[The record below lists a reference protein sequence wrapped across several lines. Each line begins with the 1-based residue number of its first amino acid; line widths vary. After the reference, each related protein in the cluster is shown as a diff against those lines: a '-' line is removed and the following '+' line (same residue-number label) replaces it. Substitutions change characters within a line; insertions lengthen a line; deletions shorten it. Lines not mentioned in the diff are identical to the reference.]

1 MKFTATFLA
10 LSLLAVATLA
20 SPPRPPS
27 KQPPPPPPKDEQQQQ
42 VEQEVE
48 QEIEPPPPS
57 SSDQEEGPGSG
68 GIVGAEDEKI
78 VGGTKAGEG
87 AYPHQVSLR
96 TNGRHF
102 CGGSVISAGWVLTAA
117 HCTVG

>member
-10 LSLLAVATLA
+10 LSLLVVATLA
-20 SPPRPPS
+20 SPPPPRPPS
-27 KQPPPPPPKDEQQQQ
+27 KQPPPPPPKDEQQQ

-48 QEIEPPPPS
+48 QEIEPPPTS
-57 SSDQEEGPGSG
+57 SEEGGS
-68 GIVGAEDEKI
+68 VGAEDEKI